1 MADPVDRSRRAFLTG
16 RIGGEPRTPRLG
28 PSPPWLAGLISPEG
42 CLSCGQPCVEACP
55 EEIVRTHPPEH
66 PDAGLAYIDFAAG
79 PCTFCRACIEVCP
92 EFAIGKPKGRALPP
106 VELDPGK
113 CLAAQGVVCIICVA
127 RCPERAITGRPGG
140 HVSVTAAKCTG
151 CGACVPS
158 CPVGALDVSDG
169 AD

>member
-28 PSPPWLAGLISPEG
+28 PSPPWLAGLISP
-42 CLSCGQPCVEACP
+42 
-55 EEIVRTHPPEH
+55 
-66 PDAGLAYIDFAAG
+66 
-79 PCTFCRACIEVCP
+79 ACIEVCP